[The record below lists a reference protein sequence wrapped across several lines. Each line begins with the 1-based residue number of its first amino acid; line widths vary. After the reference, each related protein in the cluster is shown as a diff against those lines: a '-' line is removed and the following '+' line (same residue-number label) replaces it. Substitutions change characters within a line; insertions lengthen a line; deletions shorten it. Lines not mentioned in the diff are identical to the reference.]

1 MHMNFVCSRVSSGAA
16 YSTNKNQCISK
27 NPRFGKYAAYFCLI
41 MRVCVCLNV
50 LQCSDHSPQTVG
62 MLPPNVTNV
71 CVYVC
76 IFHMRKR
83 LHPNIYMCRHT
94 IDVYMCRHMIDVYMR
109 RHEINVYMCRH
120 TIRSLYDNRSVYIY
134 IYIYMYTYIYIYI
147 YIHIYMY
154 IYIWTERLYM
164 YIYIYVYI
172 YKYICVYIYE

>member
-94 IDVYMCRHMIDVYMR
+94 IDVYMCRHMIDVYM
-109 RHEINVYMCRH
+109 YRH

-134 IYIYMYTYIYIYI
+134 IYIY
-147 YIHIYMY
+147 IHIH
-154 IYIWTERLYM
+154 
-164 YIYIYVYI
+164 IYIYVYI
-172 YKYICVYIYE
+172 YIYICMYIYRYIYI